1 MWDMKY
7 EVQEEF
13 MVSNEEQIENLG
25 EWSSQFEEKVL
36 RYDFL
41 FDKLKNELKAA
52 MKKEEDQ

>member
-25 EWSSQFEEKVL
+25 EWSNQFEEKVL

>member
-25 EWSSQFEEKVL
+25 EWSNQFEENVL

>member
-25 EWSSQFEEKVL
+25 EWSNQFEEKVL

-41 FDKLKNELKAA
+41 FDKLKNQLKAA